1 MLAGLDCS
9 NDLLPPLYSLARAPR
24 TDSIVQARLS
34 ARIGRRTLDLQRPPH
49 FVHDDRFHLS
59 GCDTISRF
67 VSVFRYLEKMS
78 SRYAYIVHF
87 TDEELND
94 LKSALKASK
103 LAKPTWESSEN
114 AKGEWG
120 ISSAWMKEAKRVW
133 ENEFDWFVDS
143 FYLFPSLHETYLAT
157 CRLDRRK
164 QERR

>member
-1 MLAGLDCS
+1 V
-9 NDLLPPLYSLARAPR
+9 SL
-24 TDSIVQARLS
+24 
-34 ARIGRRTLDLQRPPH
+34 
-49 FVHDDRFHLS
+49 
-59 GCDTISRF
+59 
-67 VSVFRYLEKMS
+67 FRYIEKIS
-78 SRYAYIVHF
+78 SRYACIVHF

-143 FYLFPSLHETYLAT
+143 FHLFPSLHETYLAT